1 MKFTKVFKCLVVAA
15 VMISAATVPVRAA
28 EKGDKVF
35 GVRTGYVSRNNSADI
50 GLFFQYTF
58 NKYFRLQPSADLVF
72 RHNDRD
78 AFMVDINGQ
87 VPIDFSTDKFNLYP
101 FAGLNF
107 SSWNHHLPATLIPS
121 LTENG
126 APGVI
131 PASSS
136 RSNYF
141 GVNFGAGFDLNVS
154 KTLRISLEAGYTFVK
169 SNSGVRVL
177 AGIGYIF

>member
-1 MKFTKVFKCLVVAA
+1 MKIAKIVKTIVLTAVVMAGMNVTA
-15 VMISAATVPVRAA
+15 NAA
-28 EKGDKVF
+28 EKGEKVF
-35 GVRTGYVSRNNSADI
+35 GVRTGYVSRNNSADL

-58 NKYFRLQPSADLVF
+58 SKYFRLQPSADLVF

-78 AFMVDINGQ
+78 AFTVDINGQ
-87 VPIDFSTDKFNLYP
+87 VPIDFSTSKFNLYP

-107 SSWNHHLPATLIPS
+107 SSWNHHYKIMNPEVPDWTDQ
-121 LTENG
+121 G
-126 APGVI
+126 
-131 PASSS
+131 SS

-154 KTLRISLEAGYTFVK
+154 STLRVSLEACYTFVK